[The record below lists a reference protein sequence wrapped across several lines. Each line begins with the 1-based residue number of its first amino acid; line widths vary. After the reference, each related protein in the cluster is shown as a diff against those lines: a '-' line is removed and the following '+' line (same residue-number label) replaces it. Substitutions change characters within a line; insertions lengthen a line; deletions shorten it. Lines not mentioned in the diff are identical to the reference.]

1 MTREQMFDM
10 IIQKLGH
17 EHKATIWFIGFAE
30 TVPAEKDE
38 QLYRVLMALIDLV
51 EYAMSLGEEE

>member
-1 MTREQMFDM
+1 MFDM

>member
-30 TVPAEKDE
+30 AVPAEKAE

-51 EYAMSLGEEE
+51 EYALSISEEE